1 MLEKYNKC
9 KNKLEEIYDN
19 IAGGVTV
26 GEKSYFFLNLE
37 KKVVQVI
44 IEKMEIENK
53 EISDSNEINNEINRF
68 FKKLFTK
75 TLQRSLTTSS

>member
-1 MLEKYNKC
+1 MVWK
-9 KNKLEEIYDN
+9 
-19 IAGGVTV
+19 

-37 KKVVQVI
+37 KKVVQGI
-44 IEKMEIENK
+44 ITKIEIENK
-53 EISDSNEINNEINRF
+53 EISDSNEINNKINRF